1 MRVTRWTLVALALAV
16 RAAPAGAQDERPRR
30 AFEPAVTLS
39 ASVTLFGQ
47 RSSDPFGTFNYKNS
61 AGVGV
66 WGELPLTRRTGLLA
80 LATFSPLSGQRQEQ
94 ENNNSL
100 IDDDVLSLAV
110 DVGLGARLKPAVP
123 VFFLVGAGVHT
134 ATRYANPQS
143 DDAAFEPQGM
153 FAVGYDATSHGRWSV
168 RTALVGH
175 VVKPADPGFAGIAP
189 KSTALDWAFH
199 IGGRLALSSIAAPAG
214 GAP

>member
-1 MRVTRWTLVALALAV
+1 MPPWPRARRGRGRCTTGRSFLGAPSFLYRPRTPGTLSPMRVTRWTLVALALAV

-134 ATRYANPQS
+134 ATRYAKPQS
-143 DDAAFEPQGM
+143 D
-153 FAVGYDATSHGRWSV
+153 
-168 RTALVGH
+168 
-175 VVKPADPGFAGIAP
+175 
-189 KSTALDWAFH
+189 
-199 IGGRLALSSIAAPAG
+199 
-214 GAP
+214 